1 MITFNTPITYMKQRF
16 NLRAMYVPAAFSL
29 LLLSACTS
37 HKDNTDERQPYVIPD
52 SLART
57 LKVDTATTSNVTDA
71 LKFNGMV
78 DFDAD
83 KVANIYPLV
92 SGTASGIT
100 VMPGDYVKAG
110 QVLGTVSSSEMANFS
125 SSLVNAEAQVT
136 VAKKQLDQQKQLYNS
151 GLASQVDITTAQ
163 ANYTEA
169 EAALIAA
176 KRVLSV
182 NGNNTNGKYL
192 IKTPVPGFVVQKNVN
207 NGTNIRT
214 DNNAPLF
221 VVSDLQS
228 VWVQANVYE
237 ENISKVHNGDT
248 AEVSTVAY
256 PDKVFKGVVNRVMN
270 VLDPT
275 TKVMKIRVVLNN
287 PGYLL
292 KPQMFAT
299 VAINNT
305 ESQQATT
312 VASSALIFDHSQYYV
327 IVLHPNNKPEL
338 RGVDV
343 ISINGSKAY
352 IRSGVK
358 PGDRLVASDAILIY
372 GSLNS

>member
-37 HKDNTDERQPYVIPD
+37 HKENTDERQPYVIPD

-169 EAALIAA
+169 EASLIAA

-312 VASSALIFDHSQYYV
+312 IASSALIFDHSQYYV

>member
-1 MITFNTPITYMKQRF
+1 MKQRF